1 MSSLVAYEDSDSEE
15 DRSGQASPARQ
26 AAATSGVELQ
36 LASGLPAGGDAG
48 SVRGKPSSASGSSST
63 LHLAPDLQYRWREGE
78 RRGSRETLTL
88 NPPKRFPTDPWT
100 RQASSYAYPESSRET
115 EQGHAVKGE
124 NTSLNT
130 QKRPAQQPQIVPGR
144 VKPYVPKR
152 MRLRQLDI
160 CDAEHA
166 SDSELQPD
174 SQHNSGLLSQVSQS
188 VKPYLDSKYSCTEIP
203 QRLLFK
209 LLEHQGP
216 VNQIQ
221 WCPVPQS
228 SHLLLSASM
237 DRTVKVLI
245 VVARACLQGAA
256 SGWEPIARYCTTP
269 LEKARNWVPLKAER
283 KRLTRCPV
291 WDAVDSGRCWKTY
304 SSHSGAVRDA
314 CWSSCGRNILS
325 GSFDTTAHLTDVE
338 TGQRLAELRNE
349 FRVCCLAL
357 QPRDPHVFL
366 CGGFS
371 SEVKAWD
378 CRSCQVIRSYKA
390 GIQQTLDIVFLPEGK
405 EFITSTDSVSRDSAD
420 RTLIAWDFQTTAK
433 VSNQIY
439 QERYTCPS
447 LALHP
452 KESVFVAQTN
462 GNYMALFSAQRPY
475 RINKK
480 KRYEGHKVEGYAVG
494 CEFSPDGSLLA
505 TGSSNGVVHFYNYLT
520 SRVVRTLPAHQQA
533 CVCVTFHP
541 VLPAITATCDWS
553 GEINTWH

>member
-36 LASGLPAGGDAG
+36 LPSGLPAGGDAG
-48 SVRGKPSSASGSSST
+48 SVRGKPSSASGSSLT
-63 LHLAPDLQYRWREGE
+63 LHSAPDLQYRWREGE
-78 RRGSRETLTL
+78 RRGCRETLTL

-100 RQASSYAYPESSRET
+100 RQASSYPCPESSRET

-152 MRLRQLDI
+152 MRLIQLDTR
-160 CDAEHA
+160 DTEHA
-166 SDSELQPD
+166 SDSELQLD
-174 SQHNSGLLSQVSQS
+174 SQHDSGLLSQVSQS

-203 QRLLFK
+203 KRLLFK

-216 VNQIQ
+216 VNGIQ

-237 DRTVKVLI
+237 DRTVK
-245 VVARACLQGAA
+245 
-256 SGWEPIARYCTTP
+256 
-269 LEKARNWVPLKAER
+269 
-283 KRLTRCPV
+283 V

-357 QPRDPHVFL
+357 QPRDPNVFL

-553 GEINTWH
+553 GEISTWH